1 MVDVTKVDLEKLGMT
16 QEEFVALDDTEQQ
29 KLFEEAPLPAQEPET
44 EKQIKGLLE
53 DLRKERA
60 RRSESEGKTD
70 DLEAR
75 IEELEGK
82 LEEAAKK
89 REEEPSEDDGEIL
102 TKGDAKKLLGEV
114 LSKREGEVEKR
125 FAGIMAML
133 DADRI
138 KTSEDTVKEEFS
150 PEKVGKDLCYDKVI
164 DEGFSKLVEQN
175 PGYKVAVRNSANPAL
190 EAYKIGLTHP
200 DFAALMKQKTA
211 ESVVDKLTT
220 TKVKTAIGSG
230 GGGGGADAS
239 KYTLQEL
246 IDLPDKELEKLR
258 KQT

>member
-1 MVDVTKVDLEKLGMT
+1 
-16 QEEFVALDDTEQQ
+16 
-29 KLFEEAPLPAQEPET
+29 
-44 EKQIKGLLE
+44 
-53 DLRKERA
+53 
-60 RRSESEGKTD
+60 
-70 DLEAR
+70 
-75 IEELEGK
+75 
-82 LEEAAKK
+82 
-89 REEEPSEDDGEIL
+89 
-102 TKGDAKKLLGEV
+102 
-114 LSKREGEVEKR
+114 
-125 FAGIMAML
+125 MAML

-138 KTSEDTVKEEFS
+138 KTSEDAVKKEFS

-175 PGYKVAVRNSANPAL
+175 PGYKAAVRNSANPAL

-220 TKVKTAIGSG
+220 PKVKTGVGSAG
-230 GGGGGADAS
+230 GGTGIDAS